1 MIRKA
6 TQQDIEKVMQIWLKA
21 SLQAHDFI
29 AADFWRQR
37 LPEVRDVYLP
47 QAETFVYEDKHQI
60 KGFISV
66 ILDNYIGALFV
77 DTAYQRR
84 SIGSK
89 LLDYV
94 RQNRPNLTL
103 KVYARNKAALNF
115 YQKNDFKILVE
126 KKDDATGE
134 NELIM
139 SWAKGCKSGFQK
151 RCQGDS

>member
-29 AADFWRQR
+29 AADFWQQR
-37 LPEVRDVYLP
+37 LAEVRDVYLP
-47 QAETFVYEDKHQI
+47 QAETFVYEDKHKI

-66 ILDNYIGALFV
+66 ILDNFIGALFV

-126 KKDDATGE
+126 KKDEMTGE
-134 NELIM
+134 DELVM
-139 SWAKGCKSGFQK
+139 SWAKGCKSGLIN
-151 RCQGDS
+151 RRQGDS

>member
-66 ILDNYIGALFV
+66 ILDNFIGALFV
-77 DTAYQRR
+77 DTAYQHR